1 MGSPHPAATAAT
13 TQQAREGRSPLD
25 WFAVENPGEVHR
37 TMDELLRERGPER
50 DRRLREGYERAYAAF
65 DRGDWEANT
74 AIMAPEGFVLR
85 VADPPERLVDLRE
98 VYEGVEGF
106 IEYQLFVREALSNL
120 EISLDELIDV
130 GPNRLLV
137 LQRHTGEG
145 RGSGVPLDWQLAVLY
160 EYRQGML
167 VAMTVWADREVAFR
181 ELGLPPS
188 PARR

>member
-1 MGSPHPAATAAT
+1 MESPHPAATAAT

-25 WFAVENPGEVHR
+25 RFAIENPGEAHR
-37 TMDELLRERGPER
+37 RMDELLRERGPGR

-65 DRGDWEANT
+65 NRGDWEATT
-74 AIMAPEGFVLR
+74 AIMDSERFLLRTAEPEKI
-85 VADPPERLVDLRE
+85 VDLRE

-106 IEYQLFVREALSNL
+106 IEYQLFVRDALSNL
-120 EISLDELIDV
+120 EMSLEELIDA

-137 LQRHTGEG
+137 LQRHSAEG
-145 RGSGVPLDWQLAVLY
+145 RGSGVPVDWQLAVLY
-160 EYRQGML
+160 EYREGML
-167 VAMTVWADREVAFR
+167 VAMTVWTDREVAFR